1 MGKFKDL
8 VLNENEKKQLNEAV
22 GGVVSTPAIN
32 AGHGVMGQKSDA
44 EMSGDSRIDT
54 RGNFTFDA
62 SKLPGSS
69 GDSDFSHTAN
79 PKQAF
84 GGELNESP
92 ESVVLHEDDG
102 GSVVIRETSDGQEV
116 IIRAGSQERAF
127 ELDEEAAKKV
137 LAFFG

>member
-8 VLNENEKKQLNEAV
+8 VLNENEKDRLDEAV

-32 AGHGVMGQKSDA
+32 GGHGVTGQKSDA

-54 RGNFTFDA
+54 RGNFTFD
-62 SKLPGSS
+62 SSELPS
-69 GDSDFSHTAN
+69 GNTDSDFSKTPN
-79 PKQAF
+79 PRQAF
-84 GGELNESP
+84 GELNESP

-102 GSVVIRETSDGQEV
+102 GSVVIRETSDGQEI

-137 LAFFG
+137 RAFFG